1 MRPVV
6 HSPSAEDADEILI
19 EVPRCLIQI
28 RPHHYNALTCMAWG
42 LVPFRLVSRDGEKVL
57 VKSRLKSY
65 FNSLVNPVD
74 SSVHI

>member
-28 RPHHYNALTCMAWG
+28 RPHHYTALTCMVWG
-42 LVPFRLVSRDGEKVL
+42 IGLGSVSSRDGEKVL